1 MGNANLDAEQALQ
14 QQLIQEILLTS
25 QLTIQPTTV
34 HATPMR
40 QEMINNL
47 EQRLQALKNQTFDGV
62 EICQPKQV
70 PKGYKPMA
78 SAAAPATAPPLA
90 TTSTTPAAPVTI
102 PDPAAST
109 APTDQSAPA
118 QPPLH
123 PYSGI
128 PNRYAPPTQKN
139 FAAPDKHQEG
149 PYRPTAPVYNIEK
162 SNHVFSRIMKS
173 AVTLL
178 VEELCSI
185 APNVCNQMKTAV
197 TPKRT
202 MQATIQDADDIDD
215 ALPGFALTAL
225 PPDAEE
231 AVAKATLVDL
241 VETYFKLLAPEDKRA
256 ILTVAQDSQ
265 AIRSIMLTVD
275 NKSEVEAI
283 VDSGS
288 QIISMSANVAN
299 KLGIIYDPTIHLNM
313 QSANGTVDRSL
324 GLAKNVECTIGDLTF
339 YLQIHILR
347 SPAYDILLGR
357 PFDVLAR

>member
-1 MGNANLDAEQALQ
+1 
-14 QQLIQEILLTS
+14 
-25 QLTIQPTTV
+25 
-34 HATPMR
+34 
-40 QEMINNL
+40 
-47 EQRLQALKNQTFDGV
+47 
-62 EICQPKQV
+62 
-70 PKGYKPMA
+70 MA
-78 SAAAPATAPPLA
+78 SAATPATAPPPA
-90 TTSTTPAAPVTI
+90 TMSTAPSAPVSVPA
-102 PDPAAST
+102 PDTVAST

-128 PNRYAPPTQKN
+128 PNCYAPPAQKN
-139 FAAPDKHQEG
+139 FAAPDKRQEG

-185 APNVCNQMKTAV
+185 APDVRNQMKMAV

-202 MQATIQDADDIDD
+202 MQATVQDADDIDN

-231 AVAKATLVDL
+231 AVAKAMSVDP
-241 VETYFKLLAPEDKRA
+241 VETYFKSLAPEDKHA
-256 ILTVAQDSQ
+256 ILTMAQDSQ

-288 QIISMSANVAN
+288 QIISMSADIAN
-299 KLGIIYDPTIHLNM
+299 ELGIIYDPAIHLNM
-313 QSANGTVDRSL
+313 QSTNSTVDRSL
-324 GLAKNVECTIGDLTF
+324 GLAKNVECTIGNLTF
-339 YLQIHILR
+339 YLQIPILR
-347 SPAYDILLGR
+347 FPAYDILLGH
-357 PFDVLAR
+357 PFNVLAQSVVKTLSNDETTLTIMDLNTGILRTVPTFPRGRHKQRRAKGPIFTDTIPDCPHHGSFHTPSRK